1 MKNLILII
9 VFLILCP
16 SLVLA
21 EEKPIPNFKVSI
33 QIDIND
39 DDTNQ
44 TIVSYISRELR
55 SLGDVTIVDTGEDCL
70 LQVVVIE
77 IENKASTDA
86 KLGFALSVA
95 YLEPTDAKVFLS
107 VLNGLADLHTLVVSY
122 PYTEQ
127 INEVVDRLSALVLKM
142 NESTHT
148 LGDYSIDQH
157 LLYVGGSDDLRN
169 RCEKIIVDFDNNYLK
184 EKRVIKVIMYGGEAP
199 TKP

>member
-9 VFLILCP
+9 VFLLLCP

-21 EEKPIPNFKVSI
+21 EEESIPNFKVRI
-33 QIDIND
+33 KIDCTGED
-39 DDTNQ
+39 LKQ
-44 TIVSYISRELR
+44 TTESYLSRELR
-55 SLGDVTIVDTGEDCL
+55 SLGDVTIVDTGEDCMIEVVL
-70 LQVVVIE
+70 L
-77 IENKASTDA
+77 ENTITSGEKI
-86 KLGFALSVA
+86 GPILSVA

-157 LLYVGGSDDLRN
+157 LLYTGGTNDLRN